1 MSYYTNPAFCEQ
13 SEIYPQTN
21 EQSNTTIHPNTLVR
35 TQRSASMRSVPRN
48 IRNSR
53 STQSTQ
59 FELQYYQQNNHHQKH
74 QQQLLNHRGISAN
87 TAIAPAKQQQQ
98 QQEKLQQQQK
108 IQKREL
114 PPKPGPKPIHFNI
127 KAISR
132 IANEPSKCSSSQMN
146 EGYALVPLDELPK
159 SSKNRYA
166 IVPSDEADLL
176 SSNSMRLSKSQ
187 GNLDTI
193 LDNTVEHCNEES
205 FTSLP
210 AYNQQVNEDESKQ
223 NLLSFSTDFINKSMI
238 LVDQKSMQRYA
249 IVPTDDDED
258 MVDSNHEII
267 QMHNGRAHR
276 YAVIPTDEE
285 ETCLS
290 GEFESITVMPN
301 QNYQVPR
308 TNALPMGF
316 ATPPRSNAFVTNLQ
330 KSNIYGSAK
339 KHVIPKIHQINE
351 SDWVSVKP
359 IQDTKPN
366 KQMPGTPT
374 KNPIATQ
381 KLHELLSTPRKRDTL
396 QRHASYQTIIQ
407 RSPNRYQSQ
416 ILYTSKN
423 CSEFTPQKLLYDVTN
438 VQPHQQTFEQRT
450 TAVISPRLQQSI
462 YNETTMSSEIDK
474 TWPHESFVKVENATA
489 TIGIVS
495 LMLILTGVMNSGL
508 CLYMVTDVSLAILLI
523 IIIIIIIDCC
533 YLQMRRSYF
542 LDLGM
547 ISGFAASTL
556 GLMGFRS
563 RQCEWLPNRNYISG
577 ESFIYWSHRRLLYE
591 IIF

>member
-13 SEIYPQTN
+13 SEIYPQRN
-21 EQSNTTIHPNTLVR
+21 EQSTTTNHPNTLVKM
-35 TQRSASMRSVPRN
+35 QRSASMRSVPRN
-48 IRNSR
+48 IRTSR

-59 FELQYYQQNNHHQKH
+59 SAQFELQYYQNNHHH
-74 QQQLLNHRGISAN
+74 RQQQQPQNHRGILAN
-87 TAIAPAKQQQQ
+87 TAVAA
-98 QQEKLQQQQK
+98 QQEQKLQQQHK
-108 IQKREL
+108 MLKREL

-127 KAISR
+127 KSIPR
-132 IANEPSKCSSSQMN
+132 IVDEPSKCSNNQTN

-166 IVPSDEADLL
+166 IVPSEEADLL
-176 SSNSMRLSKSQ
+176 SNNSMRLSKSQ

-193 LDNTVEHCNEES
+193 LDNTAEHCNEES

-210 AYNQQVNEDESKQ
+210 AYNQQVDDDESKQ
-223 NLLSFSTDFINKSMI
+223 NLLSFSSDFINKSMI

-290 GEFESITVMPN
+290 GEFESNTIVRN
-301 QNYQVPR
+301 QNYQIPK
-308 TNALPMGF
+308 TNAVPMGF
-316 ATPPRSNAFVTNLQ
+316 ATPPRSNAFAIHPH
-330 KSNIYGSAK
+330 KSNIYGSASK
-339 KHVIPKIHQINE
+339 QVIPKIHQICKP
-351 SDWVSVKP
+351 DWVAVQSTT
-359 IQDTKPN
+359 DTKSN

-381 KLHELLSTPRKRDTL
+381 KLHELLSTPRKKETL

-416 ILYTSKN
+416 ILYTTKK
-423 CSEFTPQKLLYDVTN
+423 CSEFTPQKLQYDVTD
-438 VQPHQQTFEQRT
+438 VRPQQQTFEQRT

-462 YNETTMSSEIDK
+462 YNETTTSSDIDK
-474 TWPHESFVKVENATA
+474 TWPHESFIKVENATA

-508 CLYMVTDVSLAILLI
+508 CLYMVTDVS
-523 IIIIIIIDCC
+523 
-533 YLQMRRSYF
+533 
-542 LDLGM
+542 
-547 ISGFAASTL
+547 
-556 GLMGFRS
+556 
-563 RQCEWLPNRNYISG
+563 
-577 ESFIYWSHRRLLYE
+577 
-591 IIF
+591 

>member
-21 EQSNTTIHPNTLVR
+21 EQSTTTNHPNTLVK

-48 IRNSR
+48 IRTSR
-53 STQSTQ
+53 SVQSTQ
-59 FELQYYQQNNHHQKH
+59 FELQYYQQNHHQQ
-74 QQQLLNHRGISAN
+74 QQQLLNHKSIPVN
-87 TAIAPAKQQQQ
+87 TAIASH
-98 QQEKLQQQQK
+98 QEQK
-108 IQKREL
+108 MLKREL

-127 KAISR
+127 KSISR
-132 IANEPSKCSSSQMN
+132 IANEPSKYSNNQMN

-166 IVPSDEADLL
+166 IVPSEEADLI

-193 LDNTVEHCNEES
+193 LDNTGEYCNEES

-210 AYNQQVNEDESKQ
+210 AYNQQVDDDESKQ
-223 NLLSFSTDFINKSMI
+223 NLLSFSSDFINKSMI

-290 GEFESITVMPN
+290 GEFESNTIIRN

-308 TNALPMGF
+308 TNGVPMGF
-316 ATPPRSNAFVTNLQ
+316 ATPPKANAFTTNPH
-330 KSNIYGSAK
+330 KSNIYGSASK
-339 KHVIPKIHQINE
+339 QVIPKIHQTNKP
-351 SDWVSVKP
+351 DWVTVQSTT
-359 IQDTKPN
+359 DTKPN

-381 KLHELLSTPRKRDTL
+381 KLHELLSTPRKQGTL

-416 ILYTSKN
+416 ILYTSKK
-423 CSEFTPQKLLYDVTN
+423 CSEFTPQKLQYDVTN
-438 VQPHQQTFEQRT
+438 VQPQQQTFEQRT

-508 CLYMVTDVSLAILLI
+508 CLYMVSDVSFVFSFSFPKFNGLI
-523 IIIIIIIDCC
+523 SLIVV

-577 ESFIYWSHRRLLYE
+577 ECLLYCLLSSAIVIVYE